1 MTMNYG
7 TMRESHPVNLSWL
20 PSRGTPYPDNMEIL
34 VSPVTI
40 KERRL
45 LEGNSTSQYYRTLLE
60 GITISGAPFKKLD
73 LIYADVQFLDLVR
86 RIYSFEQDKQIYVTG
101 YTCPHCGAEDIKPRF
116 NCTDIEF
123 EDLKEEVF
131 GKEKV
136 LKDAETGEEI
146 PQFIPG
152 KEYKFA
158 DGMTVVASPLT
169 VGEYIDLATKYLS
182 NIPENKIAEK
192 MADLYIGEYTY
203 LIKQIP
209 GREFKD
215 DVARREFLEDYLSML
230 FLDEDQELLDQI
242 EADCT
247 SIMKPVEYKCP
258 ECGETVE
265 VYVTPSMKF
274 HK

>member
-1 MTMNYG
+1 MTMNFG
-7 TMRESHPVNLSWL
+7 TMREAHPINLSWL
-20 PSRGTPYPDNMEIL
+20 PSRGVPYPQNMEIL
-34 VSPVTI
+34 ISPVTI

-45 LEGNSTSQYYRTLLE
+45 LEGNSTSQYYRTLLN
-60 GITISGAPFKKLD
+60 GITISGVNFRKLD

-86 RIYSFEQDKQIYVTG
+86 RIYSFEQDKQVYVVG
-101 YTCPHCGAEDIKPRF
+101 YDCPHCGASDIKPRF

-123 EDLKEEVF
+123 EDLKADVF
-131 GKEKV
+131 GKE
-136 LKDAETGEEI
+136 LKLKNEETGEDI
-146 PQFIPG
+146 VQFIPG
-152 KEYKFA
+152 KEYKFS
-158 DGMTVVASPLT
+158 DGLTVVASPLT
-169 VGEYIDLATKYLS
+169 VGEYIDLSTKYLS
-182 NIPENKIAEK
+182 NIPENKIVEK

-215 DVARREFLEDYLSML
+215 DNARREYLEEYLSDL
-230 FLDEDQELLDQI
+230 YLDEDQEVLDQI

-247 SIMKPVEYKCP
+247 SIMSPIKYQCP
-258 ECGETVE
+258 ECNETVE